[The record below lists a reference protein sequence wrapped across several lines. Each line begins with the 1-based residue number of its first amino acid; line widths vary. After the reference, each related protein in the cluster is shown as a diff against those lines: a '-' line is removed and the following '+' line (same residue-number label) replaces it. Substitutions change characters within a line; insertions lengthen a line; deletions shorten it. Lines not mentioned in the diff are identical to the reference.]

1 MSRTYKKAYRGSKV
15 FDSSCRNHGGCG
27 YCEGNRTFKFN
38 NKGNKETEIKSGV
51 REYDTAD
58 YYTYYCF
65 DMMDTTTYKY

>member
-1 MSRTYKKAYRGSKV
+1 MKRSTRFMLCSSKNIKKR
-15 FDSSCRNHGGCG
+15 CRCI
-27 YCEGNRTFKFN
+27 YCEENRQFKFH